1 MMRRSSDKCDLSC
14 CLCCNEILRVLCRR
28 SELRESLSSKSG
40 AAAEAAP
47 MTAGT
52 MATIINNGMEWQLG
66 AWPSNRQ
73 QATGSRQLVMSA
85 GHSAIG
91 RIRNV
96 IHLEASRGKA
106 LQVAVKARITC
117 FAYLLAELQQL
128 LLKVHML

>member
-1 MMRRSSDKCDLSC
+1 
-14 CLCCNEILRVLCRR
+14 
-28 SELRESLSSKSG
+28 
-40 AAAEAAP
+40 
-47 MTAGT
+47 MTAKT

-73 QATGSRQLVMSA
+73 QAAASRQLVMSA

-91 RIRNV
+91 RMRNP
-96 IHLEASRGKA
+96 LRSESRRVR

>member
-1 MMRRSSDKCDLSC
+1 
-14 CLCCNEILRVLCRR
+14 
-28 SELRESLSSKSG
+28 
-40 AAAEAAP
+40 
-47 MTAGT
+47 MTAET

-73 QATGSRQLVMSA
+73 QAAGSGQLVMSA
-85 GHSAIG
+85 GHGAIG
-91 RIRNV
+91 RMRNV
-96 IHLEASRGKA
+96 IHLEASQGEA

>member
-1 MMRRSSDKCDLSC
+1 
-14 CLCCNEILRVLCRR
+14 
-28 SELRESLSSKSG
+28 
-40 AAAEAAP
+40 
-47 MTAGT
+47 MTAET

-73 QATGSRQLVMSA
+73 QAAGSGQLVMSA
-85 GHSAIG
+85 GHGAIG
-91 RIRNV
+91 RMRNV
-96 IHLEASRGKA
+96 IHLEAGRGEA